1 MANLSKETEE
11 ILTKEEQ
18 LLMRFYDGMERLIK
32 SDLPDDEKITA
43 AEALYIAYCTAANK
57 KINYELLKH

>member
-18 LLMRFYDGMERLIK
+18 LLMRFYDGMERLID
-32 SDLPDDEKITA
+32 SDLPDDDKITA
-43 AEALYIAYCTAANK
+43 AETLYVAYCTAANK

>member
-11 ILTKEEQ
+11 VLTKEEK
-18 LLMRFYDGMERLIK
+18 LLMRFYDGMERIIN
-32 SDLPDDEKITA
+32 SDLPDDDKIIE